1 MRTLLLVNPAA
12 TTTTPRTREV
22 IVRALAGDLEVEVV
36 TTQHRGHAQQ
46 LARQA
51 RRDGLDAVLTL
62 GGDGTVNE
70 VINGLLQDGIGD
82 DVPVLGAVP
91 GGSANVFVRALGL
104 PAEPVEATGALL
116 EAMGEKRTRTIGL
129 GTAEYGF
136 PAPVVRVQQR
146 HRHRRGD
153 HRLDGAAALARRHR
167 DAGSLPR
174 DDDRPVLHPHRPPLP
189 ALTVRRPG
197 VAAVPA
203 CTSRSSRTR
212 RRGRSSAG
220 PARPLP
226 RASFDTGIDMF
237 AATSMAVLPS
247 LRHVRRMVLR
257 SGTASRSGLLAL
269 HDQAELVIEAERPLP
284 LQVDGDSCGLVGAVR
299 LRSVPGALRVFC

>member
-22 IVRALAGDLEVEVV
+22 IVRALAGDLDVEVV
-36 TTQHRGHAQQ
+36 TTQHRGHAQRA
-46 LARQA
+46 ARQA

-129 GTAEYGF
+129 GTAE
-136 PAPVVRVQQR
+136 
-146 HRHRRGD
+146 
-153 HRLDGAAALARRHR
+153 
-167 DAGSLPR
+167 
-174 DDDRPVLHPHRPPLP
+174 
-189 ALTVRRPG
+189 
-197 VAAVPA
+197 
-203 CTSRSSRTR
+203 
-212 RRGRSSAG
+212 
-220 PARPLP
+220 
-226 RASFDTGIDMF
+226 
-237 AATSMAVLPS
+237 
-247 LRHVRRMVLR
+247 
-257 SGTASRSGLLAL
+257 
-269 HDQAELVIEAERPLP
+269 
-284 LQVDGDSCGLVGAVR
+284 
-299 LRSVPGALRVFC
+299 